1 MRLEHYAVKVADL
14 LPNIRAA
21 NPEFTGAALFN
32 EDTKTLT
39 WQAMV
44 PGTMGLAHHP
54 APIASAIN
62 TRILVTC
69 SSVSR
74 DAVPRT
80 RAIETLPTEGA
91 SA

>member
-1 MRLEHYAVKVADL
+1 MCV
-14 LPNIRAA
+14 PNTRAA
-21 NPEFTGAALFN
+21 NPEFTGATLFN
-32 EDTKTLT
+32 DDTKTLT

-54 APIASAIN
+54 APIASAIK
-62 TRILVTC
+62 TRIRVTC